1 MAGKSRGGGGSIIG
15 TIIAAVL
22 TLAFLS
28 SIGILQLRPLPTPT
42 PEQPVTVETPTPEP
56 TPETEIPFESGNEIT
71 INNSGEIPLTVPAG
85 LKQAQLMEMLNQL
98 EEKPIVTET
107 YSRDYFK
114 HWVDADSNGCTARAE
129 VLIIEST
136 TSTTRS
142 GTCTIE
148 TGTWISTYDN
158 ITITDA
164 GTVDIDHM
172 VPLNEAWKSGAN
184 AWTAAQ
190 RETYANDLGYPG
202 SLIGVTAASNRSKS
216 DKDPALWMPT
226 NEAYHCTYTATWVT
240 VKWRWKLAVDQ
251 AEKAKVYQVLNK
263 CTDEQIQLPTK

>member
-1 MAGKSRGGGGSIIG
+1 MAGKTKGGGSIIG
-15 TIIAAVL
+15 TIIAAFL

-42 PEQPVTVETPTPEP
+42 PQQPVAVETPTPTAS
-56 TPETEIPFESGNEIT
+56 TPPAESTNTTPAT
-71 INNSGEIPLTVPAG
+71 IDNTGEIPLTVPAG
-85 LKQAQLMEMLNQL
+85 LTQKQLMEMLNQL
-98 EEKPIVTET
+98 EEKPIITET

-114 HWVDADSNGCTARAE
+114 HWVDSDSNGCTARAE

-136 TSTTRS
+136 TATTRS

-158 ITITDA
+158 ITVTDA

-184 AWTAAQ
+184 SWTAAQ
-190 RETYANDLGYPG
+190 RETYANDLAYPG
-202 SLIGVTAASNRSKS
+202 SLIGVTASSNRSKS

-226 NEAYHCTYTATWVT
+226 NETYHCTYTATWVT
-240 VKWRWKLAVDQ
+240 VKWRWKLNVDQ
-251 AEKAKVYQVLNK
+251 AEKAKIYQILNK